1 MAPTR
6 IVFFVLGLGFVG
18 AASAQDDAGV
28 AAGEQVYNTW
38 CVHCHDDNRPWSGGG
53 TQALQVKYQG
63 ELPADLRE
71 RTDMS
76 AELITAY
83 VRDGLYRMPPFRLT
97 EISEEDMRALAAYLT
112 RNNPE

>member
-6 IVFFVLGLGFVG
+6 IVLCLLGLGVAG
-18 AASAQDDAGV
+18 SAAAQDDEAI

-38 CVHCHDDNRPWSGGG
+38 CVHCHDDDRPWSGGG
-53 TQALQVKYQG
+53 TMALQAKYQG

-71 RTDMS
+71 RIDLS
-76 AELITAY
+76 PELVTTY
-83 VRDGLYRMPPFRLT
+83 LREGLYRMPPFRLT
-97 EISEEDMRALAAYLT
+97 EISEDDMRALNAYLT